1 MVITANVSRQMLVND
16 GKWWI
21 VDGGRLVMGRLFGVR
36 ILGDLSKITTEN
48 FYRWQLPLGRPYCL

>member
-21 VDGGRLVMGRLFGVR
+21 VDGGRLVVGQHFGVK
-36 ILGDLSKITTEN
+36 IIGDV
-48 FYRWQLPLGRPYCL
+48 